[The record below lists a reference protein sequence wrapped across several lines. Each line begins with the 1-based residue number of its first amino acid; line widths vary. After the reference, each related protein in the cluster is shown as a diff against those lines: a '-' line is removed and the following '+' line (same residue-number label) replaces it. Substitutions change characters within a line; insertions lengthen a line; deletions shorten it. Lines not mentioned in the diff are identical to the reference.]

1 MSTQLVPMHS
11 PEQPQASNKA
21 SVATAR
27 FVCFGAFH
35 LDLKKEE
42 LFKDG
47 TRIKMQGKVHQA
59 LLALLQKPG
68 EILTREELRMQ
79 LWPSDTY
86 VNYDANVNTTV
97 NKLRLVLGDS
107 PDQPIY
113 VETIPRKGYS
123 FIAKIEYVEQP
134 PAPSSPKLEQ
144 ERPTPVAVVAGRVQ
158 SKASFFQKALLSG
171 WFTAGVVT
179 LVIASML
186 FGAALVLYAHR

>member
-1 MSTQLVPMHS
+1 MSTQMVPMHS
-11 PEQPQASNKA
+11 PDQPQVSNNT
-21 SVATAR
+21 VIVPAR
-27 FVCFGAFH
+27 FVCFGAFY

-59 LLALLQKPG
+59 LLALLRKPG
-68 EILTREELRMQ
+68 EIVTREELRMQ
-79 LWPSDTY
+79 LWPSDTH

-107 PDQPIY
+107 TEQPVY

-123 FIAKIEYVEQP
+123 FVAKIECADRP
-134 PAPSSPKLEQ
+134 PAWQLSHTDESMQ
-144 ERPTPVAVVAGRVQ
+144 ATVATEHAAG
-158 SKASFFQKALLSG
+158 KPSFFRTAFLSR
-171 WFTAGVVT
+171 WFTVGVVT